1 MQNRIIFKAPNWR
14 GKVCHAAHPYDA
26 PEAGQSLSRTS
37 RSLPIPFLA
46 RRAEPVAMATGFQR
60 KIMGGITDN
69 QAEIYQEITDQMI
82 ANINDR
88 RPGVTRWK
96 TTMI

>member
-1 MQNRIIFKAPNWR
+1 
-14 GKVCHAAHPYDA
+14 
-26 PEAGQSLSRTS
+26 
-37 RSLPIPFLA
+37 
-46 RRAEPVAMATGFQR
+46 MATGFQR